1 MAWDLQQCG
10 MCDQQRLRSA
20 GAYPQT
26 DQSLCLSLEY
36 SVSVKLLTKHHLEFL
51 SLNGGC
57 TGWSESTLVKMPH
70 CWKSHVT
77 AHLCLISYLSFV
89 TDGDEPLMS
98 GSGVVSKEITD
109 ENLLEAW
116 RDVLKKWHQ
125 NLGQKPK
132 QVHQLARKSI
142 PEALRGEVWQLLAG
156 CQNSQDLLEAY
167 RILMTK
173 VRYCLI
179 LLLYSVKFEQASL
192 GVYNVVKEYQTV

>member
-1 MAWDLQQCG
+1 M
-10 MCDQQRLRSA
+10 
-20 GAYPQT
+20 
-26 DQSLCLSLEY
+26 
-36 SVSVKLLTKHHLEFL
+36 SVKLLTKHHLEFL

-57 TGWSESTLVKMPH
+57 TTLVKMPH

-77 AHLCLISYLSFV
+77 AQLCLISDLSFV

-125 NLGQKPK
+125 NLSQKPK

-156 CQNSQDLLEAY
+156 CQNSQELLEAY

-173 VRYCLI
+173 VRYCVI
-179 LLLYSVKFEQASL
+179 LLFTVYFLEERSGRVLESRLEPYLRHCLMFMSKTLYPRLSTGLSS
-192 GVYNVVKEYQTV
+192 